1 MKRSYKKLA
10 DSLEN
15 KKKMDGYLKKVEY
28 EKTLLSKDSRKIKKN
43 KGGGDYAKF
52 FRERKR

>member
-15 KKKMDGYLKKVEY
+15 KKKMDGYMKKVEY
-28 EKTLLSKDSRKIKKN
+28 EKNLLSKDSREIEKH
-43 KGGGDYAKF
+43 KGSD
-52 FRERKR
+52 